1 MILSPTLPYWVEIHS
16 KIEEKT
22 QKIPNIQQKSKNPQN
37 LGIFRFLV
45 DFRDLGCF
53 FFQFSTERRNSGDK
67 LIIKG
72 SPATT
77 RVVTT

>member
-53 FFQFSTERRNSGDK
+53 FFQFSREFQPRGEIPVIN
-67 LIIKG
+67 
-72 SPATT
+72 
-77 RVVTT
+77 